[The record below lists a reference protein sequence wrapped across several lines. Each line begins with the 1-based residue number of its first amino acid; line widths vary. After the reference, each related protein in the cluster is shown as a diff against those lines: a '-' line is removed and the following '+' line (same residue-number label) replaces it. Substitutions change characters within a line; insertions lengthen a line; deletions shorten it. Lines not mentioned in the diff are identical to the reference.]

1 MHYSIY
7 SNFNRI
13 QERHDLVHTMVFS
26 SQFVKFS
33 VKKRMCHVI
42 IDCIYIYKYIWA
54 EQLNYY
60 HLVINAIASYIINI
74 EKYFI
79 AH

>member
-1 MHYSIY
+1 
-7 SNFNRI
+7 
-13 QERHDLVHTMVFS
+13 
-26 SQFVKFS
+26 
-33 VKKRMCHVI
+33 MCHVI

-60 HLVINAIASYIINI
+60 HLVINVIACYIINI